1 MNKYPYLGKP
11 ITIRGVYYR
20 NRIFSTPTGLTWP
33 DEYSG
38 APDFRTVLLYEK
50 KARGGAASVN
60 YGETPVNAVDAVR
73 RPNVDEIRPDFKRMV
88 LPAKDWIK
96 FTDAIKR
103 HGANPCVQL
112 CHAGLFAEPFFN
124 RYTNGKVIGPV
135 DMVKESG
142 THVKAMDQADMDRI
156 ANDFAEA
163 ALCAVQAGFNQ
174 IMIQCCHG
182 WLLAQFLSPHWN
194 TRTDEFG
201 GCIENRA
208 KFPLQVF
215 KAVREKVGPKVVIQ
229 TRISGDEHQKDGWPI
244 EDVVKFCQMI
254 DQYVDIIEI
263 SSGDYH
269 NSEHY
274 CWVNPLM
281 GRFINIPIVREI
293 KKAGVKAYITAV
305 GGHNDPKKMDE
316 LIKEGA
322 IDFFSIGR
330 GILADSDLPKKWLTG
345 KEEDVKPCIRCSD
358 CMAGLYTGFY
368 QCNINPTVGQEAY
381 LLNTP
386 SPKSSKNVLI
396 VGGGVGGM
404 QAAITAFDRGH
415 KVTLVEKNDKL
426 GGTLIFS
433 DYGHKEDLKNLKDYY
448 IRQVKK
454 RDIKV
459 LLNTEANLEL
469 LDKINPTDI
478 IVATGSSPR
487 PLTIEG
493 SENAKYATE
502 GYFHPENIGHKVA
515 LIGGGLINC
524 ELAVKFLE
532 EGKDVTILELTDQ
545 ILRDANMFIKPTIK
559 EIFEKYKDNIHVI
572 MNASTKL
579 IEKDAVTYED
589 KDGKD
594 HKVTCD
600 TVLYAIGSIANSQIV
615 DTLREWPNWESFRA
629 IGDCTGASI
638 VKKAIHQGYFAAMDI
653 L

>member
-1 MNKYPYLGKP
+1 MNKYPHLGRP

-60 YGETPVNAVDAVR
+60 YGETPVNTVDAVR
-73 RPNVDEIRPDFKRMV
+73 RPNVDEIRPDFKRMI

-96 FTDAIKR
+96 YTDAITR
-103 HGANPCVQL
+103 HGANPSVQL
-112 CHAGLFAEPFFN
+112 THAGLFAEPFFN
-124 RYTNGKVIGPV
+124 RDSNGVVVGPV

-142 THVKAMDQADMDRI
+142 THVKAMDQEDMDRI

-163 ALCAVQAGFNQ
+163 AMSAVQAGFNQ
-174 IMIQCCHG
+174 IMIQC
-182 WLLAQFLSPHWN
+182 SPAWN

-201 GCIENRA
+201 GSIENRA
-208 KFPLQVF
+208 KFPVQVF
-215 KAVREKVGPKVVIQ
+215 KAVREKVGPNVVIQ
-229 TRISGDEHQKDGWPI
+229 TRISGDEHQENGWTL
-244 EDVVKFCQMI
+244 DDCTAFCKMI
-254 DQYVDIIEI
+254 DEYVDIIEI

-281 GRFINIPIVREI
+281 DRFINIPIAREL
-293 KKAGVKAYITAV
+293 KKQGVKAYLTAV
-305 GGHNDPKKMDE
+305 GGHNDPAKMDE
-316 LIKEGA
+316 LIKEGVV
-322 IDFFSIGR
+322 DFFSIGR

-368 QCNINPTVGQEAY
+368 RCNINPTVGQEAY

-386 SPKSSKNVLI
+386 KPESSRNVLI

-404 QAAITAFDRGH
+404 QAAITACDRGH
-415 KVTLVEKNDKL
+415 KVTLIEKNDKL
-426 GGTLIFS
+426 GGTLLFA
-433 DYGHKEDLKNLKDYY
+433 DYGHKDDLKNLKDYY
-448 IRQVKK
+448 VRQVEK
-454 RDIKV
+454 RDIAV
-459 LLNTEANLEL
+459 CCNTEATLEL
-469 LDKINPTDI
+469 LDEINPSDL
-478 IVATGSSPR
+478 IVAAGASPR
-487 PLTIEG
+487 VPNIPG
-493 SENAKYATE
+493 IENARYATA
-502 GYFHPENIGHKVA
+502 GYYEADSVGKKVV

-532 EGKDVTILELTDQ
+532 EGKEVTILELTDG
-545 ILRDANMFIKPTIK
+545 ILRDANMFIKPTIQQ
-559 EIFEKYKDNIHVI
+559 IFEKYADSVQVI
-572 MNASTKL
+572 KNASTKS
-579 IEKDAVTYED
+579 IEA
-589 KDGKD
+589 DGVIYTDTEGKEQ
-594 HKVTCD
+594 KVSAD
-600 TVLYAIGSIANSQIV
+600 TVLYAVGSIANAEV
-615 DTLREWPNWESFRA
+615 AEKLRAWPNWESFRA

>member
-1 MNKYPYLGKP
+1 MNKYPYLGSP
-11 ITIRGVYYR
+11 LTIRGIYYR

-38 APDFRTVLLYEK
+38 APDFRTVMLYEK

-96 FTDAIKR
+96 YTDAITR
-103 HGANPCVQL
+103 HGANPCIQL
-112 CHAGLFAEPFFN
+112 AHAGLFAEPFFN
-124 RYTNGKVIGPV
+124 RDSNGTVVGPV
-135 DMVKESG
+135 DMIKESG

-163 ALCAVQAGFNQ
+163 AFCAVQAGFNQ

-182 WLLAQFLSPHWN
+182 WLLAQFLSPAWN

-201 GCIENRA
+201 GSIENRA

-229 TRISGDEHQKDGWPI
+229 TRISGDEHQKNGWSL
-244 EDVVKFCQMI
+244 EDCVAFCKMI
-254 DQYVDIIEI
+254 DKYVDIIEV

-281 GRFINIPIVREI
+281 DRFINIPIAREL
-293 KKAGVKAYITAV
+293 KKRGVTSYISAV

-316 LIKEGA
+316 LIREGV

-345 KEEDVKPCIRCSD
+345 KEEDVRPCIRCSD

-386 SPKSSKNVLI
+386 SPQSSKRVLV

-404 QAAITAFDRGH
+404 QAAITACDRGH
-415 KVTLVEKNDKL
+415 QVTLVEKNHCL
-426 GGTLIFS
+426 GGTLLFA
-433 DYGHKEDLKNLKDYY
+433 DYGHKDDLKDLKDYY
-448 IRQVKK
+448 IRQVNK
-454 RDIKV
+454 RGIHV
-459 LLNTEANLEL
+459 LYDTEADLAL
-469 LDKINPTDI
+469 LDQLRPTDI
-478 IVATGSSPR
+478 IVASGSSPR
-487 PLTIEG
+487 IPDIPGIEYAKHATAGYYQGDTIG
-493 SENAKYATE
+493 Q
-502 GYFHPENIGHKVA
+502 KVV

-524 ELAVKFLE
+524 ELAVKLAE
-532 EGKDVTILELTDQ
+532 EGKDITILELTDR
-545 ILRDANMFIKPTIK
+545 ILRDANMFIKPTIE
-559 EIFEKYKDNIHVI
+559 EIFRKYASSVHVVK
-572 MNASTKL
+572 NASTKS
-579 IEKDAVTYED
+579 ISPDAVTYED
-589 KDGKD
+589 SQGVD
-594 HKVTCD
+594 HILPAD
-600 TVLYAIGSIANSQIV
+600 TVLYAIGSIGNSKV
-615 DTLREWPNWESFRA
+615 VEELRSWPYWESFRA
-629 IGDCTGASI
+629 VGDCTGASI

>member
-1 MNKYPYLGKP
+1 MNKYSNLGKP
-11 ITIRGVYYR
+11 LTIRGVYYR

-38 APDFRTVLLYEK
+38 APDFRTVMLYEK

-112 CHAGLFAEPFFN
+112 AHAGLFAEPFFN
-124 RYTNGKVIGPV
+124 RDSNGIVIGPV
-135 DMVKESG
+135 EMDKESG
-142 THVKAMDQADMDRI
+142 THVKAMDKEDMDRI

-163 ALCAVQAGFNQ
+163 AMCAVQAGFNQ

-182 WLLAQFLSPHWN
+182 WLLAQFLSPAWN
-194 TRTDEFG
+194 TRKDEYG
-201 GCIENRA
+201 GSIENRA

-215 KAVREKVGPKVVIQ
+215 KTVREKVGPKVVVQ
-229 TRISGDEHQKDGWPI
+229 TRISGDEHQPNGWTL
-244 EDVVKFCQMI
+244 EDCVSFCKMI
-254 DQYVDIIEI
+254 DEYVDIIEI

-281 GRFINIPIVREI
+281 DTFVNIPIAREL
-293 KKAGVKAYITAV
+293 KKNGVKAYITAV
-305 GGHNDPKKMDE
+305 GGHNDPAKMDA

-345 KEEDVKPCIRCSD
+345 KEEDVLPCIRCSD

-368 QCNINPTVGQEAY
+368 SCNINPTVGQEGY

-386 SPKSSKNVLI
+386 APKKSKKVVV

-404 QAAITAFDRGH
+404 QAAITACDRGH
-415 KVTLVEKNDKL
+415 EVTLVEKMNHL
-426 GGTLIFS
+426 GGTLSFTE
-433 DYGHKEDLKNLKDYY
+433 YGHKDDLLHLKNYFVKQVEKRN
-448 IRQVKK
+448 IRVMY
-454 RDIKV
+454 
-459 LLNTEANLEL
+459 NTEASTAL
-469 LDKINPTDI
+469 LDELMPTDI
-478 IVATGSSPR
+478 IVATGASPR
-487 PLTIEG
+487 VPDWKGIEH
-493 SENAKYATE
+493 AKYATE
-502 GYFHPENIGHKVA
+502 GYDHADKIGQKVV
-515 LIGGGLINC
+515 LIGGGLINS

-532 EGKDVTILELTDQ
+532 EGKQVTILELTDQ
-545 ILRDANMFIKPTIK
+545 ILRDANMFLKPTIK
-559 EIFEKYKDNIHVI
+559 EKFEKYKDKIQIITNATTKRIEPDGVI
-572 MNASTKL
+572 YEIDGKEQKL
-579 IEKDAVTYED
+579 IS
-589 KDGKD
+589 
-594 HKVTCD
+594 D
-600 TVLYAIGSIANSQIV
+600 TILYAIGSVPNNKV
-615 DTLREWPNWESFRA
+615 VENLHEWPHWESFRA
-629 IGDCTGASI
+629 IGDCTGSSI
-638 VKKAIHQGYFAAMDI
+638 VKKAIHEGYFAAMDI

>member
-1 MNKYPYLGKP
+1 MNKYPHLGRP
-11 ITIRGVYYR
+11 ITIRGVYYC

-60 YGETPVNAVDAVR
+60 YGETPVNTVDAVR
-73 RPNVDEIRPDFKRMV
+73 RPNVDEIRPDFKRMI

-96 FTDAIKR
+96 YTDAITR
-103 HGANPCVQL
+103 HGANPSVQL
-112 CHAGLFAEPFFN
+112 THAGLFAEPFFN
-124 RYTNGKVIGPV
+124 RDSNGVVVGPV

-142 THVKAMDQADMDRI
+142 THVKAMDQEDMDRI

-163 ALCAVQAGFNQ
+163 AMSAVQAGFNQ

-182 WLLAQFLSPHWN
+182 WLLAQFLSPAWN

-201 GCIENRA
+201 GSIENRA
-208 KFPLQVF
+208 KFPVQVF
-215 KAVREKVGPKVVIQ
+215 KAVREKVGPNVVIQ
-229 TRISGDEHQKDGWPI
+229 TRISGDEHQENGWTL
-244 EDVVKFCQMI
+244 DDCTAFCKMI
-254 DQYVDIIEI
+254 DEYVDIIEI

-281 GRFINIPIVREI
+281 DRFINIPIAREL
-293 KKAGVKAYITAV
+293 KKQGVKAYLTAV
-305 GGHNDPKKMDE
+305 GGHNDPAKMDE
-316 LIKEGA
+316 LIKEGVV
-322 IDFFSIGR
+322 DFFSIGR

-368 QCNINPTVGQEAY
+368 RCNINPTVGQEAY

-386 SPKSSKNVLI
+386 KPESSRNVLI

-404 QAAITAFDRGH
+404 QAAITACDRGH
-415 KVTLVEKNDKL
+415 KVTLIEKNDKL
-426 GGTLIFS
+426 GGTLLFA
-433 DYGHKEDLKNLKDYY
+433 DYGHKDDLKNLKDYY
-448 IRQVKK
+448 VRQVEK
-454 RDIKV
+454 RDIAV
-459 LLNTEANLEL
+459 CCNTEATLEL
-469 LDKINPTDI
+469 LDEINPSDL
-478 IVATGSSPR
+478 IVAAGASPR
-487 PLTIEG
+487 VPNIPG
-493 SENAKYATE
+493 IENARYATA
-502 GYFHPENIGHKVA
+502 GYYEADSVGKKVV

-532 EGKDVTILELTDQ
+532 EGKEVTILELTDG
-545 ILRDANMFIKPTIK
+545 ILRDANMFIKPTIQQ
-559 EIFEKYKDNIHVI
+559 IFEKYADSVQVI
-572 MNASTKL
+572 KNASTKS
-579 IEKDAVTYED
+579 IEA
-589 KDGKD
+589 DGVIYTDTEGKEQ
-594 HKVTCD
+594 KVSAD
-600 TVLYAIGSIANSQIV
+600 TVLYAVGSIANAEV
-615 DTLREWPNWESFRA
+615 AEKLRAWPNWESFRA

>member
-1 MNKYPYLGKP
+1 MNKYPHLGRP

-60 YGETPVNAVDAVR
+60 YGETPVNTVDAVR
-73 RPNVDEIRPDFKRMV
+73 RPNVDEIRPDFKRMI

-96 FTDAIKR
+96 YTDAITR
-103 HGANPCVQL
+103 HGANPSVQL
-112 CHAGLFAEPFFN
+112 THAGLFAEPFFN
-124 RYTNGKVIGPV
+124 RDSNGVVVGPV

-142 THVKAMDQADMDRI
+142 THVKAMDQEDMDRI

-163 ALCAVQAGFNQ
+163 AMSAVQAGFNQ

-182 WLLAQFLSPHWN
+182 WLLAQFLSPAWN

-201 GCIENRA
+201 GSIENRA
-208 KFPLQVF
+208 KFPVQVF
-215 KAVREKVGPKVVIQ
+215 KAVREKVGPNVVIQ
-229 TRISGDEHQKDGWPI
+229 TRISGDEHQENGWTL
-244 EDVVKFCQMI
+244 DDCTAFCKMI
-254 DQYVDIIEI
+254 DEYVDIIEI

-281 GRFINIPIVREI
+281 DRFINIPIAREL
-293 KKAGVKAYITAV
+293 KKQGVKAYLTAV
-305 GGHNDPKKMDE
+305 GGHNDPAKMDE
-316 LIKEGA
+316 LIKEGVV
-322 IDFFSIGR
+322 DFFSIGR

-368 QCNINPTVGQEAY
+368 RCNINPTVGQEAY

-386 SPKSSKNVLI
+386 KPESSRNVLI

-404 QAAITAFDRGH
+404 QAAITACDRGH
-415 KVTLVEKNDKL
+415 KVTLIEKNDKL
-426 GGTLIFS
+426 GGTLLFA
-433 DYGHKEDLKNLKDYY
+433 DYGHKDDLKNLKDYY
-448 IRQVKK
+448 VRQVEK
-454 RDIKV
+454 RDIAV
-459 LLNTEANLEL
+459 CCNTEATLEL
-469 LDKINPTDI
+469 LDEINPSDL
-478 IVATGSSPR
+478 IVAAGASPR
-487 PLTIEG
+487 VPNIPG
-493 SENAKYATE
+493 IENARYATA
-502 GYFHPENIGHKVA
+502 GYYEADSVGKKVV

-532 EGKDVTILELTDQ
+532 EGKEVTILELTDG
-545 ILRDANMFIKPTIK
+545 ILRDANMFIKPTIQQ
-559 EIFEKYKDNIHVI
+559 IFEKYADSVQVI
-572 MNASTKL
+572 KNASTKS
-579 IEKDAVTYED
+579 IEA
-589 KDGKD
+589 DGVIYTDTEGKEQ
-594 HKVTCD
+594 KVSAD
-600 TVLYAIGSIANSQIV
+600 TVLYAVGSIANAEV
-615 DTLREWPNWESFRA
+615 AEKLRAWPNWESFRA